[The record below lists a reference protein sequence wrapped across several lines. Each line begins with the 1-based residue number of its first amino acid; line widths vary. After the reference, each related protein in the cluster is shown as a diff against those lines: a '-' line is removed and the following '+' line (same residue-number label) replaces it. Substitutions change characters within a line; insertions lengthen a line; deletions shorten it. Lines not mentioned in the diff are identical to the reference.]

1 MGKAG
6 PLLWRV
12 LVAGAGTEREPPC
25 QAAVNKAL
33 AELENGNEFLI
44 GDTLYLS
51 SWQPESC
58 TGAFLVLS
66 HAVHYFPLGAPAR
79 YPLSGRFPHVWKK
92 ESKHNNWAASWM
104 ITLNYSL
111 GLLKVLDKSRPPQ
124 PWQMPAHCYRPNQHG
139 SLRPHIKANPFQT
152 CLARLTELFAPQ
164 RQKLLT
170 SV

>member
-12 LVAGAGTEREPPC
+12 LVAGAEWEPPC

-51 SWQPESC
+51 SWQAESC
-58 TGAFLVLS
+58 AGAFLVLS

-79 YPLSGRFPHVWKK
+79 CPPSVQFPHVWKK
-92 ESKHNNWAASWM
+92 KSKHNNWAVSWI

-124 PWQMPAHCYRPNQHG
+124 PWQKPSHCYLPNQHG
-139 SLRPHIKANPFQT
+139 SWRPHIKANPFQS
-152 CLARLTELFAPQ
+152 CLARLTELFAAQ
-164 RQKLLT
+164 SQKLLT

>member
-12 LVAGAGTEREPPC
+12 LVAGAGTEQEPPC

-79 YPLSGRFPHVWKK
+79 YLPFRPVPSRVKK
-92 ESKHNNWAASWM
+92 
-104 ITLNYSL
+104 
-111 GLLKVLDKSRPPQ
+111 R
-124 PWQMPAHCYRPNQHG
+124 
-139 SLRPHIKANPFQT
+139 IKT
-152 CLARLTELFAPQ
+152 
-164 RQKLLT
+164 
-170 SV
+170 

>member
-51 SWQPESC
+51 SRQLESC

-79 YPLSGRFPHVWKK
+79 HLPFRPIPSRVKK
-92 ESKHNNWAASWM
+92 K
-104 ITLNYSL
+104 
-111 GLLKVLDKSRPPQ
+111 
-124 PWQMPAHCYRPNQHG
+124 
-139 SLRPHIKANPFQT
+139 IKT
-152 CLARLTELFAPQ
+152 
-164 RQKLLT
+164 
-170 SV
+170 